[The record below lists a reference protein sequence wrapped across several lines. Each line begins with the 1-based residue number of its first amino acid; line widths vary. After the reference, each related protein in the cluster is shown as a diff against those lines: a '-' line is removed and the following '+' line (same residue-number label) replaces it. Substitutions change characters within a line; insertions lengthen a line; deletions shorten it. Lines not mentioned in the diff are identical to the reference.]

1 MDDRAKRSSAYSI
14 LRGRL
19 GSGLYV
25 ERYILR
31 RMNNEQK
38 CANFT

>member
-1 MDDRAKRSSAYSI
+1 MDNKADRSSSYSI

-19 GSGLYV
+19 GSGLDV
-25 ERYILR
+25 ERYVLR